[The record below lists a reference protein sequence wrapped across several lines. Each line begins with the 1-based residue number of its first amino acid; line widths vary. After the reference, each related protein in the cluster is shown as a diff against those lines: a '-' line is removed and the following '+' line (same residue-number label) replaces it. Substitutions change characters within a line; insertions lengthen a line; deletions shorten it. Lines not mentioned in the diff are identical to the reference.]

1 MNVPSGPLESSALE
15 APPAEPAVFVPARG
29 VVASGGEFTP
39 RALVGGCVIG
49 SLLAVSNVYMGLK
62 TGWWE
67 SGSISAA
74 VLGFTGLSALGRRG
88 GNAPIAQESNLTQTA
103 ASAVGAMPA
112 AAGLLGSLPALALM
126 GISVP
131 AWGVV
136 AWGAALGVL
145 GVLAAYL
152 LRRRLIID
160 EGLPFPTGVATA
172 EVITAM
178 HKTGRVEKPGRARGL
193 VGSGLVSMALTWMR
207 DVTQWV
213 PAVTPVPGKL
223 AGLPVSTFSWGFGW
237 NPMLLAIG
245 VMVGLPMGLSML
257 LGAVLAWGV
266 IAPALVEAGVVASHG
281 GYEQFSE
288 WLTWP
293 GVGLMVGA
301 AVVSLGAQARSLL
314 AAVTDLRALGGVSEG
329 TARWALGT
337 GLVACA
343 LVVGLGQ
350 GVFGLPMLHTLLALA
365 LLLPLCAVCGRGA
378 GQTDISPVSQM
389 GQITQV
395 ASGTLFPG
403 PRALNVAVGSVTAG
417 AVAQTGVS
425 LWSLKTGHLLGTTPS
440 RQLLA
445 QLLGVLV
452 GAVVGVPAYVL
463 LLKAYGV
470 GGEALPVPSA
480 HQFVALAEL
489 STKGF
494 SGLPAHAS
502 QAAWIGFAVGVGLT
516 LVARGKW
523 ERFVPS
529 AAAMGMGFL
538 IPAHYAVTIATGALL
553 FTIARRVRP
562 EGAVQ
567 HAPALGAGAIAG
579 ESLMGLTIGALVAFG
594 VIQRSG

>member
-1 MNVPSGPLESSALE
+1 MNVPSEPLGSSALE
-15 APPAEPAVFVPARG
+15 APPVDPAVFVPSRG
-29 VVASGGEFTP
+29 VMASGGEFTP
-39 RALVGGCVIG
+39 RALVGGCIIG

-88 GNAPIAQESNLTQTA
+88 GNAPIAQESNLAQTA

-126 GISVP
+126 NVSVP

-160 EGLPFPTGVATA
+160 EKLPFPTGVATA

-178 HKTGRVEKPGRARGL
+178 HKTGRVERPGRAQL
-193 VGSGLVSMALTWMR
+193 LAGSGVVSMVLTWLR
-207 DVTQWV
+207 DVTQTV
-213 PAVTPVPGKL
+213 PAVTPFPGTL
-223 AGLPVSTFSWGFGW
+223 AGLPTSNFSWGFGW
-237 NPMLLAIG
+237 NPMLVAIG

-257 LGAVLAWGV
+257 LGAVLAWGM
-266 IAPALVEAGVVASHG
+266 IAPALVQAGVVGPNA
-281 GYEQFSE
+281 GYEQFTE

-301 AVVSLGAQARSLL
+301 AVVALGAQARSLL
-314 AAVTDLRALGGVSEG
+314 AAVTDLRSIGGVSG
-329 TARWALGT
+329 GMGRWTLVT

-343 LVVGLGQ
+343 LVVLLGQ

-403 PRALNVAVGSVTAG
+403 PKSLNVAAGSVVAG

-425 LWSLKTGHLLGTTPS
+425 LWSLKTGHMLGTTPS

-463 LLKAYGV
+463 LVKAYGV

-480 HQFVALAEL
+480 HQFVALAAL
-489 STKGF
+489 STHGF
-494 SGLPAHAS
+494 SGLPARAS
-502 QAAWIGFAVGVGLT
+502 DAAWIGFAVGAGLT
-516 LVARGKW
+516 LVARGKL
-523 ERFVPS
+523 ERFMPS
-529 AAAMGMGFL
+529 AVAMGMGFL
-538 IPAHYAVTIATGALL
+538 MPAHYAVTIASGALL

-562 EGAVQ
+562 NGAVQ
-567 HAPALGAGAIAG
+567 NAPALGAGAIAG

-594 VIQRSG
+594 VIQR

>member
-1 MNVPSGPLESSALE
+1 MNAPSEPLESSALE

-29 VVASGGEFTP
+29 IVASGGEFTP
-39 RALVGGCVIG
+39 RALVGGCIIG

-88 GNAPIAQESNLTQTA
+88 GTAPTAQESNLAQTA

-126 GISVP
+126 NVWVP

-160 EGLPFPTGVATA
+160 EQLPFPTGVATA

-178 HKTGRVEKPGRARGL
+178 HKTGRVERPGRAQL
-193 VGSGLVSMALTWMR
+193 LAGSGVVSMVLTWLR
-207 DVTQWV
+207 DVTHTV
-213 PAVTPVPGKL
+213 PAVTPFPGML
-223 AGLPVSTFSWGFGW
+223 RGLPASTFSWGFGW
-237 NPMLLAIG
+237 NPMLVAIG

-257 LGAVLAWGV
+257 LGAVIAWGV
-266 IAPALVEAGVVASHG
+266 IAPALVQAGVVGSNA
-281 GYEQFSE
+281 GYEQFTE

-301 AVVSLGAQARSLL
+301 AVIALGAQARSLL
-314 AAVTDLRALGGVSEG
+314 AAVTDLRAIGGVSRG
-329 TARWALGT
+329 TARWTLAM

-343 LVVGLGQ
+343 LVVLLGQ

-403 PRALNVAVGSVTAG
+403 PKSLNVAAGSVVAG

-425 LWSLKTGHLLGTTPS
+425 LWSLKTGQVLGTTPS

-445 QLLGVLV
+445 QLMGVFV

-489 STKGF
+489 STRGF
-494 SGLPAHAS
+494 SGLPAHAAD
-502 QAAWIGFAVGVGLT
+502 AAWIGFAVGAGLT
-516 LVARGKW
+516 LVSRGKL

-529 AAAMGMGFL
+529 AVAMGMGFL
-538 IPAHYAVTIATGALL
+538 MPAHYAVTIAFGALL

-594 VIQRSG
+594 VIQRS